1 MIVLVAMELSAPA
14 WLLLLLL
21 EALAY
26 AIYYLVG
33 MFAALFPSAGWF
45 RFGMGWD
52 TEIYSMK

>member
-1 MIVLVAMELSAPA
+1 MLVAIELSAPA